1 MFILYDK
8 DMNKLDFPS
17 GVKPLDIFISSINK
31 ERETSRVEGSH
42 LKRDNGFVYGERNIE
57 LDLWMKAHDTEDYRL
72 LRDKVYA
79 LFDRV
84 GYISEEYQKGKRY
97 KVNVDDQ
104 YIPERIEGTRL
115 FAEAKI
121 VCTTDGLPFAE
132 SIGTTALIDK
142 NGVSADDALWGY
154 GMGII
159 ADDVLYQYSHKVDAL
174 QPFDIFNAGNVSIH
188 PFHQDLT
195 ITITGV
201 TGEGLRVRN
210 GTTNEVFEFKDFL
223 SAKDVLKIDGPNI
236 TLNGTQA
243 LRSTNRKF
251 LTFAVG
257 RNSLWSNKP
266 IEMSVNMRF
275 YYK

>member
-1 MFILYDK
+1 MFILYDNE
-8 DMNKLDFPS
+8 MNKLDFPD

-42 LKRDNGFVYGERNIE
+42 LKRDNGFIYGERNIE

-72 LRDKVYA
+72 LRDEASA

-84 GYISEEYQKGKRY
+84 GYIPEEYQKGKRY

-142 NGVSADDALWGY
+142 NGVSANDALWGY

-159 ADDVLYQYSHKVDAL
+159 SNVESKQYTHTSST
-174 QPFDIFNAGNVSIH
+174 FRIYNAGNMLVH
-188 PFHQDLT
+188 PFEQDLK
-195 ITITGV
+195 IEISGV
-201 TGEGLRVRN
+201 TGKNFEMRN
-210 GTTNEVFEFKDFL
+210 VTTGDVFKVTDTL
-223 SAKDVLKIDGPNI
+223 KYSDVVNLDGPEI
-236 TLNGTQA
+236 KINGLQA
-243 LRSTNRKF
+243 LRKTNRKF
-251 LTFAVG
+251 I
-257 RNSLWSNKP
+257 SLASGWNEFRLNRTAKTKFDF
-266 IEMSVNMRF
+266 R
-275 YYK
+275 YYYV

>member
-1 MFILYDK
+1 MFILYDNE
-8 DMNKLDFPS
+8 MNKLDFPD

-42 LKRDNGFVYGERNIE
+42 LKRDNGFVYGERDIE

-104 YIPERIEGTRL
+104 YIPERIEGTRM

-132 SIGTTALIDK
+132 SIATTSLIDK
-142 NGVSADDALWGY
+142 NGVSTNDALWGY

-159 ADDVLYQYSHKVDAL
+159 ADDESQQYTHTSSK
-174 QPFDIFNAGNVSIH
+174 FRIYNAGNVPIH
-188 PFHQDLT
+188 PFQQDLK
-195 ITITGV
+195 IEISGV
-201 TGEGLRVRN
+201 TGKNFEMRNVTTGDVFKVTDNLKSSDVVVLDGHEIKINGL
-210 GTTNEVFEFKDFL
+210 
-223 SAKDVLKIDGPNI
+223 
-236 TLNGTQA
+236 QA
-243 LRSTNRKF
+243 LRKTNRKYI
-251 LTFAVG
+251 
-257 RNSLWSNKP
+257 SLAPGWNEFRLNRTAKV
-266 IEMSVNMRF
+266 IFDFRF
-275 YYK
+275 YYL

>member
-1 MFILYDK
+1 MFILYDNE
-8 DMNKLDFPS
+8 MNKLDFPD

-42 LKRDNGFVYGERNIE
+42 LKRDNGFVYGERDIE

-104 YIPERIEGTRL
+104 YIPERIEGTRM

-142 NGVSADDALWGY
+142 NGVSANDALWGY
-154 GMGII
+154 GMGLISI
-159 ADDVLYQYSHKVDAL
+159 DEGQQYTHTSST
-174 QPFDIFNAGNVSIH
+174 FRIYNAGNVPIH
-188 PFHQDLT
+188 PFQQDLK
-195 ITITGV
+195 IEISGV
-201 TGEGLRVRN
+201 TGKNFEMRNVTTGDVFKVTDNLKSSDVVVLDGHEIKINGL
-210 GTTNEVFEFKDFL
+210 
-223 SAKDVLKIDGPNI
+223 
-236 TLNGTQA
+236 QA
-243 LRSTNRKF
+243 LRKTNRKYI
-251 LTFAVG
+251 
-257 RNSLWSNKP
+257 SLAPGWNEFRLNRTAKV
-266 IEMSVNMRF
+266 IFDFRF
-275 YYK
+275 YYL

>member
-17 GVKPLDIFISSINK
+17 GVKPLDIFVSSINK
-31 ERETSRVEGSH
+31 ERETIRVEGSH
-42 LKRDNGFVYGERNIE
+42 LKRDNGFIYGERDIE

-132 SIGTTALIDK
+132 SIGTTSLIDK
-142 NGVSADDALWGY
+142 NGVSTNDALWGY

-159 ADDVLYQYSHKVDAL
+159 SNDESKQYTHTSST
-174 QPFDIFNAGNVSIH
+174 FRIYNAGNMLVH
-188 PFHQDLT
+188 PFDQDLR
-195 ITITGV
+195 IEISGV
-201 TGEGLRVRN
+201 TGKNFEMRN
-210 GTTNEVFEFKDFL
+210 VTTGDVFKVTDTL
-223 SAKDVLKIDGPNI
+223 KSSDVVTLDGPEI
-236 TLNGTQA
+236 KINGLQA
-243 LRSTNRKF
+243 LRKTNRKF
-251 LTFAVG
+251 ISLTSGWNEFRLNRTAKTMFDF
-257 RNSLWSNKP
+257 R
-266 IEMSVNMRF
+266 
-275 YYK
+275 YYYV